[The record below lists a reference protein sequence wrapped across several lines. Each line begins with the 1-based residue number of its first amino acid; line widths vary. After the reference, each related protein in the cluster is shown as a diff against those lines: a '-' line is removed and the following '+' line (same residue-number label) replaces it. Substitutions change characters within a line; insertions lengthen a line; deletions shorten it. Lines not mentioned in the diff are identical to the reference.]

1 MSDGGPQRTARLA
14 CVISRRLSSVSP
26 RCMKGEEH
34 VYWQGRM
41 RTNIVLDDEL
51 VAEAMRRTGI
61 KTKRAVVEEALR
73 TLIGLKRQ
81 EEILALRG
89 KLHWEGDLDQMRRD

>member
-1 MSDGGPQRTARLA
+1 M
-14 CVISRRLSSVSP
+14 
-26 RCMKGEEH
+26 GEH
-34 VYWQGRM
+34 MHGQGLM
-41 RTNIVLDDEL
+41 RTKIVVDDEL

-61 KTKRAVVEEALR
+61 KTKRAVVEQALR